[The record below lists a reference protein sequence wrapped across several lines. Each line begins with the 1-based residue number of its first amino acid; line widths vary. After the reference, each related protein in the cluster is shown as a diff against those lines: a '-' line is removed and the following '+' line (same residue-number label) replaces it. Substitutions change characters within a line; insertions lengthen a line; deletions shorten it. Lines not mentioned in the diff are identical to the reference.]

1 MFRPLACLL
10 VVAGSLLEPVE
21 EAPTPK
27 DKEHAAQRER
37 LEKVQQLVG
46 TWRGVAQPQRG
57 STRDTWIEEA
67 DWVWSFAK
75 EGPAL
80 VAKLPKAKFF
90 SQLSLTTGKDAGQY
104 VLTATPAAGGEAFRY
119 TGALDE
125 EERLVL
131 TLEKP
136 QGDLP
141 QRLSFRFVA
150 EGNRLL
156 VLMEKK
162 SPTSDQLMRLAEV
175 GYTRQGSGFGKNTA
189 QRECVVTGGLGTI
202 EVTHKGQTYYVCC
215 TGCRDYFYEKP
226 DEILAEYV
234 ARKAAEKAKR
244 P

>member
-1 MFRPLACLL
+1 MIRPLACLM
-10 VVAGSLLEPVE
+10 VAAGSLLLLADD
-21 EAPTPK
+21 APPAK
-27 DKEHAAQRER
+27 NKEHAAQQER
-37 LEKVQQLVG
+37 LEKIQQLVG
-46 TWRGVAQPQRG
+46 AWRGVAQPQRG

-67 DWVWSFAK
+67 DWAWSFGK

-80 VAKLPKAKFF
+80 VAKSPKAKFF

-104 VLTATPAAGGEAFRY
+104 VLAATPAAGGEAVRY
-119 TGALDE
+119 AGTLDDE
-125 EERLVL
+125 QRLVL

-150 EGNRLL
+150 GGDRLL

-162 SPTSDQLMRLAEV
+162 SPTSDQLVRLAEV

-202 EVTHKGQTYYVCC
+202 EVMHKGQTYYVCC